1 MTRVPMRPD
10 WENVVPEMRNHDR
23 APPEITKPESCHGLA
38 GIATRLLLLVG
49 REPMRKRLA
58 HGPVG
63 DGAAVPPWPGR
74 IRSWISREAQ
84 NKVVTSERAFRPTL
98 GLRKRMPT
106 VAELPELDRAGGGAW
121 RRA

>member
-84 NKVVTSERAFRPTL
+84 NLVVTSELSVRPSVC
-98 GLRKRMPT
+98 GS
-106 VAELPELDRAGGGAW
+106 GC
-121 RRA
+121 RR